1 MGYPPYN
8 PYFRLRRYCGVF
20 KVGELVRWR
29 CPLDEDYSY
38 GTILEI
44 NRSLVTV
51 VGSGYYA
58 GKVTE
63 VHLRNI
69 EKLERGGGG
78 YGRGKKH
85 SKRSVT

>member
-1 MGYPPYN
+1 M
-8 PYFRLRRYCGVF
+8 L
-20 KVGELVRWR
+20 KAGEMVRWR

-44 NRSLVTV
+44 NRNVATV
-51 VGSGYYA
+51 RGSGYYA

-69 EKLERGGGG
+69 EKLQRGD
-78 YGRGKKH
+78 
-85 SKRSVT
+85 KRIWG